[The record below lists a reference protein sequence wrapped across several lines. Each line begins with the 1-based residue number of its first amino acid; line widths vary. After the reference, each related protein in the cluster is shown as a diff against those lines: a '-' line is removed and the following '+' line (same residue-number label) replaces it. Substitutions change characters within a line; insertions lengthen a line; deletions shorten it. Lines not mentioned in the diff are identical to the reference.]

1 MQIPLTVT
9 FRDINASDKIR
20 EACAKEAN
28 KLERFHDRITSCRV
42 VVAFPEK
49 NHHQK
54 GGLFSVRVDL
64 TVPGREILVNK
75 DHSEKH
81 SHEDVFVAVR
91 DSFKAVRRQLEHF
104 KEKQRGEVKTHEEPA
119 VGKVAKV
126 DVEAGFG
133 FIASPDGRELY
144 FHQNSLLDE
153 TIERIKVGTDVRFVE
168 EQGDEGP
175 QASSVRLV

>member
-9 FRDINASDKIR
+9 FRDIKASDKIR
-20 EACAKEAN
+20 EACDKEAK

-42 VVAFPEK
+42 VVAFPVK
-49 NHHQK
+49 NHHHK

-64 TVPGREILVNK
+64 AVPGREILVNR

-91 DSFKAVRRQLEHF
+91 DSFKVARRQLEQF
-104 KEKQRGEVKTHEEPA
+104 KDKRRGEVKTHEEPT
-119 VGKVAKV
+119 VGKIAKV
-126 DVEAGFG
+126 DAEGGFG
-133 FIASPDGRELY
+133 FIESPDGRELY
-144 FHQNSLLDE
+144 FHENSLLDE
-153 TIERIKVGTDVRFVE
+153 TIESIKVGTDVRFVE
-168 EQGDEGP
+168 EQGDDGP